1 MTPSTTDRGDLDE
14 RDRAV
19 PLHWRAGGVSLVLDC
34 SGPLLPRVLY
44 WGADLSEPSADELAG
59 LAVAAT
65 PQQVSN
71 NIDEVVPISV
81 LPEQSVGWIGTPGI
95 TGHRD
100 GGAFSTAFTVHRV
113 VAEPAAAPVS
123 HRLAVAAR
131 DVAAG
136 LSLLLE
142 IQMTESGLV
151 RQRATLT
158 NEDARSTFLL
168 DGVLP
173 TLPVPTE
180 ATELLDFTGRHL
192 RERIPQRQPFT
203 LGTRLRENRRGRT
216 GADASIVLAAGT
228 AGFGFATGEV
238 WGVHVAWSGN
248 HRTLAE
254 RTSTGVSLLGGGE
267 LLLAGEV
274 RLAPGEAYRSP
285 WLYGSYGHGLDE
297 LSARFHRYL
306 RGRPQH
312 PRSPRPVIINT
323 WEAVYFDHDLA
334 KLTALADVAGGV
346 GVERF
351 VLDDGWFRHRRDDHA
366 GLGDWYV
373 DEAVWPKGL
382 HPIVDHVRALGMQF
396 GLWVEPEMVN
406 PDSDLARAH
415 PEWIM
420 ATGGRLPPEARF
432 QQVLDLGH
440 AQAYSYVLERL
451 DALLSE
457 YRIDYLKWDH
467 NRDLIDAGHSPGGE
481 AGVHVQTLQLYR
493 LLDELRTRHPGV
505 EIESCAS
512 GGSRVDLGVLERT
525 DRIWSSDCND
535 ALERQLIQR
544 WTGILL
550 PPEMI
555 GAHVGPTVSHT
566 TGRVHTLD
574 FRAGTAL
581 FGHFGIEWD
590 LTQAGDAD
598 REQLAAW
605 VRLYKDLRGL
615 LHSGTVVR
623 SDHPDP
629 SVWVHGVVAADRS
642 EAVYAL
648 AATATGVWSPPGRVR
663 LPGLDPDVVYRVA
676 PLPPG
681 DQPYGP
687 TRYPLAWWNRG
698 VELSGRVLDRAG
710 VQAPVLFPERLVL
723 IRATRQTDKSNRSV
737 RSVAVA

>member
-1 MTPSTTDRGDLDE
+1 MMSSTTAQADTVDTAQGDP
-14 RDRAV
+14 AV

-34 SGPLLPRVLY
+34 SGPLLPRVLH
-44 WGADLSEPSADELAG
+44 WGADLGDRSAPELSG
-59 LAVAAT
+59 LALAAT

-71 NIDEVVPISV
+71 NVDEVVPISV
-81 LPEQSVGWIGTPGI
+81 LPEQSVGWIGTPGL
-95 TGHRD
+95 TGHRN
-100 GGAFSTAFTVHRV
+100 GAAFSTAFTIERV
-113 VAEPAAAPVS
+113 TGAPAQAPVA

-131 DVAAG
+131 DAAAE

-142 IQMTESGLV
+142 LEMTESGLV
-151 RQRATLT
+151 RQRVTLT
-158 NEDARSTFLL
+158 NEDSAAAFLL

-203 LGTRLRENRRGRT
+203 VGTRLRDNRRGRT
-216 GADASIVLAAGT
+216 GADASIILAAGT
-228 AGFGFATGEV
+228 AGFGFASGEV
-238 WGVHVAWSGN
+238 WGIHVAWSGN

-274 RLAPGEAYRSP
+274 RLAPGESYRSP
-285 WLYGSYGHGLDE
+285 WLYGSYGRGLDE

-334 KLTALADVAGGV
+334 KLTALADVAAQV

-351 VLDDGWFRHRRDDHA
+351 VLDDGWFRHRRDDRA

-373 DEAVWPKGL
+373 DETVWPKGL
-382 HPIVDHVRALGMQF
+382 HPLVDHVRGLDMQF

-440 AQAYSYVLERL
+440 AQAYSYILERL

-457 YRIDYLKWDH
+457 YDIGYLKWDH
-467 NRDLIDAGHSPGGE
+467 NRDLIEAGHSPGGQ

-493 LLDELRTRHPGV
+493 LLDELRARHPGV

-544 WTGILL
+544 WTGTLL

-590 LTQAGDAD
+590 LTGAGDAD
-598 REQLAAW
+598 RERLAAW
-605 VRLYKDLRGL
+605 VRLYKELRGL
-615 LHSGTVVR
+615 LHTGTVVR

-629 SVWVHGVVAADRS
+629 SLWVHGVVADDRS
-642 EAVYAL
+642 QAVYAL
-648 AATATGVWSPPGRVR
+648 ASTATPVWSPPGRVR
-663 LPGLDPDVVYRVA
+663 LPGLDPDAVYRVA

-681 DQPYGP
+681 DQSQGP
-687 TRYPLAWWNRG
+687 TRYPLSWWHSG
-698 VELSGRVLDRAG
+698 VELSGRTLAVAG

-723 IRATRQTDKSNRSV
+723 IGAV
-737 RSVAVA
+737 RR

>member
-1 MTPSTTDRGDLDE
+1 MTSTTARADRTDLP
-14 RDRAV
+14 APAPAGGP
-19 PLHWRAGGVSLVLDC
+19 PLHLRAAGVSLVLDC
-34 SGPLLPRVLY
+34 SSPLLPRVLH
-44 WGADLSEPSADELAG
+44 WGADLFDRSVEELAD

-65 PQQVSN
+65 PQAVSN
-71 NIDEVVPISV
+71 NVDEVVPVSV
-81 LPEQSVGWIGTPGI
+81 LPEQSVGWVGVPGL

-100 GGAFSTAFTVHRV
+100 GAAFSTAFTVDRV
-113 VAEPAAAPVS
+113 TEEAGQPPVG
-123 HRLAVAAR
+123 HRLTVAAR
-131 DVAAG
+131 DTAAG

-142 IQMTESGLV
+142 VEMTDSGLV
-151 RQRATLT
+151 RQRATLA
-158 NEDARSTFLL
+158 NEDPDSVFSL
-168 DGVLP
+168 DGVLL

-203 LGTRLRENRRGRT
+203 VGTRLRDNRRGRT
-216 GADASIVLAAGT
+216 GADASIVLAAGS

-274 RLAPGEAYRSP
+274 RLAPGDTYRSP

-306 RGRPQH
+306 RGRPHH
-312 PRSPRPVIINT
+312 PRSPRPVIVNT
-323 WEAVYFDHDLA
+323 WEAVYFDHDLE
-334 KLTALADVAGGV
+334 KLTALADVAAHV
-346 GVERF
+346 GAERF
-351 VLDDGWFRHRRDDHA
+351 VLDDGWFRHRRGETA

-373 DEAVWPKGL
+373 DETVWPHGL
-382 HPIVDHVRALGMQF
+382 HPIVDHVRGLGMQF

-406 PDSDLARAH
+406 PDSDLARRH

-420 ATGGRLPPEARF
+420 ATGGRLPPEARY

-440 AQAYSYVLERL
+440 DEAYAYIFDRL
-451 DALLSE
+451 DALLTE
-457 YRIDYLKWDH
+457 YDIGYLKWDH
-467 NRDLIDAGHSPGGE
+467 NRDLIDAGHSPRGE
-481 AGVHVQTLQLYR
+481 AGVHTQTLRLYR
-493 LLDELRTRHPGV
+493 LLDELRARHPGV

-550 PPEMI
+550 PPELI

-581 FGHFGIEWD
+581 FGHFGVEWD
-590 LTQAGDAD
+590 LTRASAAD
-598 REQLAAW
+598 RERLSAW
-605 VRLYKDLRGL
+605 IRLYKDLRGL
-615 LHSGTVVR
+615 LHTGAVVR
-623 SDHPDP
+623 SDHPDR
-629 SVWVHGVVAADRS
+629 SLWVYGVVATDRS
-642 EAVYAL
+642 DAVYAL
-648 AATATGVWSPPGRVR
+648 ATTATGVWSPPGRVR
-663 LPGLDPDVVYRVA
+663 LPGLDPHAVYRVV
-676 PLPPG
+676 PLAPG
-681 DQPYGP
+681 DESQGP
-687 TRYPLAWWNRG
+687 ARQAVPWWNSG
-698 VELSGRVLDRAG
+698 VRLSGRALAVAG
-710 VQAPVLFPERLVL
+710 LQAPVLFPERLVL
-723 IRATRQTDKSNRSV
+723 VRATRH
-737 RSVAVA
+737 

>member
-1 MTPSTTDRGDLDE
+1 MTSTTALAARGELD
-14 RDRAV
+14 AAALAM
-19 PLHWRAGGVSLVLDC
+19 PLHWRAGGVSVVLDC

-44 WGADLSEPSADELAG
+44 WGADLFESSAPELAG
-59 LAVAAT
+59 LALAAT

-71 NIDEVVPISV
+71 NVDELVPVSV
-81 LPEQSVGWIGTPGI
+81 LPEQSVGWIGTPGV

-100 GGAFSTAFTVHRV
+100 GAAFSTSFAVHRV
-113 VAEPAAAPVS
+113 AEEPADGPIGR
-123 HRLAVAAR
+123 RLTVAAQ
-131 DVAAG
+131 DAAAG

-142 IQMTESGLV
+142 LEMTQSGLV

-158 NEDARSTFLL
+158 NEDTESAFAL
-168 DGVLP
+168 DGVLL

-180 ATELLDFTGRHL
+180 AVELLDFTGRHL
-192 RERIPQRQPFT
+192 RERSPQRQPFT
-203 LGTRLRENRRGRT
+203 LGTRLRDNRRGRT
-216 GADASIVLAAGT
+216 GADASIVLAAGS
-228 AGFGFATGEV
+228 AGFGFTSGEV

-248 HRTLAE
+248 HRVLAE

-274 RLAPGEAYRSP
+274 RLAPGDRYRSP

-323 WEAVYFDHDLA
+323 WEAVYFNHDLA
-334 KLTALADVAGGV
+334 KLTALADLAAQV

-351 VLDDGWFRHRRDDHA
+351 VLDDGWFRHRRSDRA

-373 DEAVWPKGL
+373 DETVWPGGL
-382 HPIVDHVRALGMQF
+382 RPLVDHVRGLGMQF

-420 ATGGRLPPEARF
+420 ATGGRLPLEARY

-440 AQAYSYVLERL
+440 TDAYSYIFERL
-451 DALLSE
+451 DTLLSE
-457 YRIDYLKWDH
+457 YDIAFLKWDH
-467 NRDLIDAGHSPGGE
+467 NRDLIDAGHSPRGE
-481 AGVHVQTLQLYR
+481 AGVHVQTLKLYR
-493 LLDELRTRHPGV
+493 LLDQLRTRHPAV

-512 GGSRVDLGVLERT
+512 GGSRVDLGVLEHT

-544 WTGILL
+544 WTGTLL

-581 FGHFGIEWD
+581 FGHFGVEWD
-590 LTQAGDAD
+590 LTVATDAE
-598 REQLAAW
+598 RARLAEW
-605 VRLYKDLRGL
+605 IRLYKELRGL
-615 LHSGTVVR
+615 LHTGTVVR

-629 SVWVHGVVAADRS
+629 SLWVHGVVAADRS

-663 LPGLDPDVVYRVA
+663 LPGLDPDAAYRVA

-681 DQPYGP
+681 DQLHGP
-687 TRYPLAWWNRG
+687 TRYPLGWWNSG
-698 VELSGRVLDRAG
+698 AELSGRMLALAG
-710 VQAPVLFPERLVL
+710 VQAPALFPERLVL
-723 IRATRQTDKSNRSV
+723 IRATRC
-737 RSVAVA
+737 

>member
-1 MTPSTTDRGDLDE
+1 MTSTTTLTARGDLDAAAL
-14 RDRAV
+14 AV
-19 PLHWRAGGVSLVLDC
+19 PLHWRADGVSLVLDC
-34 SGPLLPRVLY
+34 SGPLLPRVLH
-44 WGADLSEPSADELAG
+44 WGADLFDRSAQELAG
-59 LAVAAT
+59 LALAAT

-71 NIDEVVPISV
+71 NVDEVVPVSV
-81 LPEQSVGWIGTPGI
+81 LPEHSVGWIGTPGV

-100 GGAFSTAFTVHRV
+100 GAAFSTSFAVHRV
-113 VAEPAAAPVS
+113 AEEAADAPIR
-123 HRLAVAAR
+123 HRLTAGAR
-131 DVAAG
+131 DAAAG

-142 IQMTESGLV
+142 LEMTKSGLV

-158 NEDARSTFLL
+158 NEDAESRFTL
-168 DGVLP
+168 DGVLL

-180 ATELLDFTGRHL
+180 AVELLDFTGRHL
-192 RERIPQRQPFT
+192 RERNPQRQPFT
-203 LGTRLRENRRGRT
+203 VGTRLRENRRGRT
-216 GADASIVLAAGT
+216 GADASIVLVAGS
-228 AGFGFATGEV
+228 AGFGFTTGEV

-267 LLLAGEV
+267 LLLSGEV
-274 RLAPGEAYRSP
+274 RLAPGEAYRGP
-285 WLYGSYGHGLDE
+285 WLYGSYGRGLDE
-297 LSARFHRYL
+297 LSVRFHRYL

-312 PRSPRPVIINT
+312 PRAPRPVIINT
-323 WEAVYFDHDLA
+323 WEAVYFNHDLA
-334 KLTALADVAGGV
+334 KLTALADVAAEV

-351 VLDDGWFRHRRDDHA
+351 VLDDGWFRHRRSDRA

-373 DEAVWPKGL
+373 DETVWPNGL
-382 HPIVDHVRALGMQF
+382 HPLVDHVRGLGMQF

-406 PDSDLARAH
+406 PDSDLARTH

-420 ATGGRLPPEARF
+420 ATGGRLPPEARY

-440 AQAYSYVLERL
+440 AEAYSYIFERL

-457 YRIDYLKWDH
+457 YDIAYLKWDH
-467 NRDLIDAGHSPGGE
+467 NRDLIDAGHSPRGE

-493 LLDELRTRHPGV
+493 LLDQLRTRHPGV

-512 GGSRVDLGVLERT
+512 GGSRVDLGVLEHT

-544 WTGILL
+544 WTGTLL

-581 FGHFGIEWD
+581 FGHFGVEWD
-590 LTQAGDAD
+590 LTEASDAE
-598 REQLAAW
+598 RARLAEW
-605 VRLYKDLRGL
+605 IRLYKELRAL
-615 LHSGTVVR
+615 MHNGTVVR

-629 SVWVHGVVAADRS
+629 SLWVHGVVAADRS

-648 AATATGVWSPPGRVR
+648 ATTATGVWSPPGRVR
-663 LPGLDPDVVYRVA
+663 LPGLDPDAVYRVA

-681 DQPYGP
+681 DQPQGP
-687 TRYPLAWWNRG
+687 TRYPLGWWNSG
-698 VELSGRVLDRAG
+698 AELSGRMLALAG
-710 VQAPVLFPERLVL
+710 IQAPVLFPQRLVL
-723 IRATRQTDKSNRSV
+723 IRATRR
-737 RSVAVA
+737 

>member
-1 MTPSTTDRGDLDE
+1 MMSSMTTRRDLAA
-14 RDRAV
+14 RDLAV

-34 SGPLLPRVLY
+34 SGPLLPRVLH
-44 WGADLSEPSADELAG
+44 WGADLAHRSAEELAG

-71 NIDEVVPISV
+71 NVDDIVPISV
-81 LPEQSVGWIGTPGI
+81 LPEQSVGWIGTPGL

-100 GGAFSTAFTVHRV
+100 GAAFSTAFTVQR
-113 VAEPAAAPVS
+113 VAEEPAQVPVG
-123 HRLAVAAR
+123 HRLTVAAR
-131 DVAAG
+131 DAAAG

-142 IQMTESGLV
+142 FEMTQSGLV

-158 NEDARSTFLL
+158 NDDAGSTFML

-203 LGTRLRENRRGRT
+203 VGTRLRENRRGRT

-228 AGFGFATGEV
+228 AGFGFTTGEV
-238 WGVHVAWSGN
+238 WGIHVAWSGN

-274 RLAPGEAYRSP
+274 RLAPGQAYRSP
-285 WLYGSYGHGLDE
+285 WLYGSYGWGLDE

-334 KLTALADVAGGV
+334 KLTALADVAARV

-351 VLDDGWFRHRRDDHA
+351 VLDDGWFRHRRDDRA

-373 DEAVWPKGL
+373 DETIWPKGL
-382 HPIVDHVRALGMQF
+382 HPLVDHVRGLDMQF

-406 PDSDLARAH
+406 ADSDLARAH

-420 ATGGRLPPEARF
+420 ATGGRLPPEARY

-440 AQAYSYVLERL
+440 AGAYSYIAERL

-457 YRIDYLKWDH
+457 YDIAYLKWDH

-493 LLDELRTRHPGV
+493 LLEELRARHPGV

-544 WTGILL
+544 WTGTLL

-590 LTQAGDAD
+590 LTQADDAE
-598 REQLAAW
+598 RERLAAW
-605 VRLYKDLRGL
+605 VQLYKQLRGL

-629 SVWVHGVVAADRS
+629 SLWIHGVVATDLS
-642 EAVYAL
+642 QAVYAFTTT
-648 AATATGVWSPPGRVR
+648 ATAVWSPPGRVR
-663 LPGLDPDVVYRVA
+663 LPGLDPDAAYHVA

-681 DQPYGP
+681 NQLHGP
-687 TRYPLAWWNRG
+687 TKYPLDWWNSG
-698 VELSGRVLDRAG
+698 VELSGRTLAVAG
-710 VQAPVLFPERLVL
+710 IQAPVLFPERLVL
-723 IRATRQTDKSNRSV
+723 IRVTRR
-737 RSVAVA
+737 

>member
-1 MTPSTTDRGDLDE
+1 MKL
-14 RDRAV
+14 

-44 WGADLSEPSADELAG
+44 WGADLFDNSAPELAG
-59 LAVAAT
+59 LAVAAA
-65 PQQVSN
+65 PQRVSN
-71 NIDEVVPISV
+71 NVDELVPVSV
-81 LPEQSVGWIGTPGI
+81 LPEQSVGWIGTPGV

-100 GGAFSTAFTVHRV
+100 GAAFSTLFAVHRV
-113 VAEPAAAPVS
+113 AEEPADGPIGC
-123 HRLAVAAR
+123 RLTVTAR
-131 DVAAG
+131 DDAAG

-142 IQMTESGLV
+142 LEMTQSGLV

-158 NEDARSTFLL
+158 NEDTASTFTL
-168 DGVLP
+168 DGVLL

-180 ATELLDFTGRHL
+180 AVELLDFTGRHL
-192 RERIPQRQPFT
+192 RERVPQRQPFT
-203 LGTRLRENRRGRT
+203 VGTRLRENRRGRT
-216 GADASIVLAAGT
+216 GADASIVLAAGSP
-228 AGFGFATGEV
+228 GFGFTTGEV

-248 HRTLAE
+248 HRVLAE

-267 LLLAGEV
+267 LLLAGEM
-274 RLAPGEAYRSP
+274 RLAPGDTYRSP

-312 PRSPRPVIINT
+312 PRPPRPVIINT
-323 WEAVYFDHDLA
+323 WEAVYFNHDLA
-334 KLTALADVAGGV
+334 KLTALADVAAQV

-351 VLDDGWFRHRRDDHA
+351 VLDDGWFRHRRSDRA

-373 DEAVWPKGL
+373 DETVWPGGL
-382 HPIVDHVRALGMQF
+382 HPLVDHVRRLGMQF

-420 ATGGRLPPEARF
+420 ATGGRLPPEARY

-440 AQAYSYVLERL
+440 ADAYSYILERL

-457 YRIDYLKWDH
+457 YDIGYLKWDH
-467 NRDLIDAGHSPGGE
+467 NRDLIDAGHSPRGE

-493 LLDELRTRHPGV
+493 LLDGLRARHPNV

-512 GGSRVDLGVLERT
+512 GGSRVDLGVLEHT

-544 WTGILL
+544 WTGTLL

-555 GAHVGPTVSHT
+555 GAHVGPTISHT

-581 FGHFGIEWD
+581 FGHFGVEWD
-590 LTQAGDAD
+590 LTEATDAE
-598 REQLAAW
+598 RARLTEW
-605 VRLYKDLRGL
+605 IRLYKELRGL
-615 LHSGTVVR
+615 LHTGTVVR
-623 SDHPDP
+623 SDHLDP
-629 SVWVHGVVAADRS
+629 SLWVHGVVAADRS

-648 AATATGVWSPPGRVR
+648 ATTATGVWSPPGRVR
-663 LPGLDPDVVYRVA
+663 LPGLDPDTAYRVA

-681 DQPYGP
+681 DQLHGP
-687 TRYPLAWWNRG
+687 TRYPLGWWNSG
-698 VELSGRVLDRAG
+698 AELSGRALALAG
-710 VQAPVLFPERLVL
+710 VQVPALFPERLVL
-723 IRATRQTDKSNRSV
+723 IRATRR
-737 RSVAVA
+737 

>member
-1 MTPSTTDRGDLDE
+1 MTPSTTGRGLQL
-14 RDRAV
+14 AV

-34 SGPLLPRVLY
+34 SPPLLPRVLY
-44 WGADLSEPSADELAG
+44 WGADLADRCSQELAG

-71 NIDEVVPISV
+71 TIDELVPVSV
-81 LPEQSVGWIGTPGI
+81 LPEQSVGWVGTPGL

-100 GGAFSTAFTVHRV
+100 GTGFSTAFTVRRV
-113 VAEPAAAPVS
+113 AREPAPAPVS
-123 HRLAVAAR
+123 HRLTVAAR
-131 DVAAG
+131 DAGAG

-142 IQMTESGLV
+142 VEMMISGLV
-151 RQRATLT
+151 RQRATVT
-158 NEDARSTFLL
+158 NEDAGSTFLL

-192 RERIPQRQPFT
+192 RERAPQRQPFT
-203 LGTRLRENRRGRT
+203 VGTRLRENRRGRT
-216 GADASIVLAAGT
+216 GADASILLAAGT
-228 AGFGFATGEV
+228 GGFGFTAGEV
-238 WGVHVAWSGN
+238 WAVHVAWSGN

-254 RTSTGVSLLGGGE
+254 RTSTGISLLGGGE

-274 RLAPGEAYRSP
+274 RLASGEAYRSP
-285 WLYGSYGHGLDE
+285 WLYGSYGWGLDE

-323 WEAVYFDHDLA
+323 WEAVYFNHDLA
-334 KLTALADVAGGV
+334 KLTALADVAAQV

-351 VLDDGWFRHRRDDHA
+351 VLDDGWFRHRRDDRA

-373 DEAVWPKGL
+373 DETVWPNGL
-382 HPIVDHVRALGMQF
+382 HPLVDHVRGLGMQF

-420 ATGGRLPPEARF
+420 ATGGRLPPEARH

-440 AQAYSYVLERL
+440 AAAYAYLFERL

-457 YRIDYLKWDH
+457 YDIGYLKWDH
-467 NRDLIDAGHSPGGE
+467 NRDLIDAGHSPGGG
-481 AGVHVQTLQLYR
+481 AGVRVQTLQLYR
-493 LLDELRTRHPGV
+493 LLDELRARHPGV

-512 GGSRVDLGVLERT
+512 GGARVDLGVLERT

-535 ALERQLIQR
+535 ALERQQIQR
-544 WTGILL
+544 WTGTLL

-590 LTQAGDAD
+590 LTGVGQQE
-598 REQLAAW
+598 RERLAAW
-605 VRLYKDLRGL
+605 VALYKELRSL

-629 SVWVHGVVAADRS
+629 SLWVHGVVAADLS
-642 EAVYAL
+642 EAVYAF
-648 AATATGVWSPPGRVR
+648 ATTATGVWSPPGRVR
-663 LPGLDPDVVYRVA
+663 LPGLAPDAVYRVA

-681 DQPYGP
+681 DQLHGP
-687 TRYPLAWWNRG
+687 TRYPLGWWNSG
-698 VELSGRVLDRAG
+698 VELSGRLLALAG

-723 IRATRQTDKSNRSV
+723 IRATRR
-737 RSVAVA
+737 

>member
-1 MTPSTTDRGDLDE
+1 MTSSTTARAAQQILGA
-14 RDRAV
+14 RDPAV
-19 PLHWRAGGVSLVLDC
+19 PLHWRADGVSLVLDC
-34 SGPLLPRVLY
+34 SAPLLPRVLH
-44 WGADLSEPSADELAG
+44 WGADLGDSSAQELAG
-59 LAVAAT
+59 LAAAAIPQPVA
-65 PQQVSN
+65 N
-71 NIDEVVPISV
+71 NIDEVVPVSV
-81 LPEQSVGWIGTPGI
+81 LPEQSVGWIGTPGL
-95 TGHRD
+95 TGHRN
-100 GGAFSTAFTVHRV
+100 GAAFSTAFTVQQV
-113 VAEPAAAPVS
+113 IQEPAQAPIA
-123 HRLAVAAR
+123 HRLTVDADDA
-131 DVAAG
+131 AAG

-142 IQMTESGLV
+142 LEMTASGLV
-151 RQRATLT
+151 RQRITVT
-158 NEDARSTFLL
+158 NDDADTTFLL
-168 DGVLP
+168 DGVLA

-203 LGTRLRENRRGRT
+203 VGTRLRENRRGRT
-216 GADASIVLAAGT
+216 GADASIILAAGT

-267 LLLAGEV
+267 LLLSGEV

-285 WLYGSYGHGLDE
+285 WLYGSYGRGLDE
-297 LSARFHRYL
+297 LSARFHQYL
-306 RGRPQH
+306 RGRSQH

-323 WEAVYFDHDLA
+323 WEAVYFDHDMA
-334 KLTALADVAGGV
+334 KLTALADVAAHIGA
-346 GVERF
+346 ERF

-373 DEAVWPKGL
+373 DETLWPKGL
-382 HPIVDHVRALGMQF
+382 HPLVDHVRGLNMQF
-396 GLWVEPEMVN
+396 GLWVEPEMIN
-406 PDSDLARAH
+406 ADSDLARAH

-420 ATGGRLPPEARF
+420 ATGGRLPPEARY

-440 AQAYSYVLERL
+440 SEAFTYILDRL
-451 DALLSE
+451 DALLAE
-457 YRIDYLKWDH
+457 YDIAYLKWDH

-544 WTGILL
+544 WTGTLL

-590 LTQAGDAD
+590 LTQASDND
-598 REQLAAW
+598 RERLAAW
-605 VRLYKDLRGL
+605 VRLYKELRGL

-629 SVWVHGVVAADRS
+629 SLWIHGVVASDRS

-648 AATATGVWSPPGRVR
+648 ATTATGVWSPPGRIR
-663 LPGLDPDVVYRVA
+663 LPGLDPDAVYHVV
-676 PLPPG
+676 PLSPG
-681 DQPYGP
+681 DRPHGP
-687 TRYPLAWWNRG
+687 TRYPLPWWSSG
-698 VELSGRVLDRAG
+698 AELSGRMLSIAG

-723 IRATRQTDKSNRSV
+723 LRAIRQP
-737 RSVAVA
+737 